1 MQAEIPKKKTI
12 SVEELAAQLGLSR
25 NRTYEALNEGEIPAV
40 RIGKRFLIAADT
52 ADRLLAGAAKGGNDN
67 A

>member
-1 MQAEIPKKKTI
+1 MQEQATKKKTI

-25 NRTYEALNEGEIPAV
+25 NRTYEALNAGEIPVV
-40 RIGKRFLIAADT
+40 RIGRRFIIAADT
-52 ADRLLAGAAKGGNDN
+52 ADRILAGSVNGGNGH